1 MGTLRPVKGLFG
13 RKSKIEETQMN
24 EHSIRTLEQG
34 RAKFAYDC
42 VNEIVQNSDEDLKK
56 KYKSG
61 AKKLPVLIKTN
72 GLGQTLAFIN
82 QRDDGNIK
90 LYGMIGEWLHCKKLV
105 ELNRNVDLVNAVINK
120 PSNEYRRITT
130 ETLALLNW
138 VRRFVDGLMKD
149 VEDDN

>member
-1 MGTLRPVKGLFG
+1 
-13 RKSKIEETQMN
+13 MN
-24 EHSIRTLEQG
+24 ENGIRGIEQG
-34 RAKFAYDC
+34 RAKFAYDS
-42 VNEIVQNSDEDLKK
+42 VNEVAQNSNEDMKK

-82 QRDDGNIK
+82 KRDDGNTK
-90 LYGMIGEWLHCKKLV
+90 LYDMIGKWLIHKQLI
-105 ELNRNVDLVNAVINK
+105 EANQDLVDIVIDK

-138 VRRFVDGLMKD
+138 VRRFVDSLMKG
-149 VEDDN
+149 VEEDN

>member
-1 MGTLRPVKGLFG
+1 
-13 RKSKIEETQMN
+13 MN
-24 EHSIRTLEQG
+24 ENSIRGIEQG
-34 RAKFAYDC
+34 RAAFAYDC
-42 VNEIVQNSDEDLKK
+42 VNEISQNSNGELKK

-82 QRDDGNIK
+82 RRDVGNEK
-90 LYGMIGEWLHCKKLV
+90 LYEMIGKWLDHKQLIELGHNIGLV
-105 ELNRNVDLVNAVINK
+105 DVVINK
-120 PSNEYRRITT
+120 PSDEYRRITT

-138 VRRFVDGLMKD
+138 VRRFVDGLMKE

>member
-1 MGTLRPVKGLFG
+1 
-13 RKSKIEETQMN
+13 MN
-24 EHSIRTLEQG
+24 ENSIRGIEQG

-42 VNEIVQNSDEDLKK
+42 VKEIAQSTDEDVKK

-72 GLGQTLAFIN
+72 GLGQTLAFIQN
-82 QRDDGNIK
+82 RENFPQ
-90 LYGMIGEWLHCKKLV
+90 LYDQIAGWLRCQSLIEVGEMVNLV
-105 ELNRNVDLVNAVINK
+105 IDMESNK
-120 PSNEYRRITT
+120 YRRITT

-149 VEDDN
+149 VEEDNS

>member
-1 MGTLRPVKGLFG
+1 M
-13 RKSKIEETQMN
+13 SEN
-24 EHSIRTLEQG
+24 SIRGIEQG

-42 VNEIVQNSDEDLKK
+42 VKEITQNTEEDLKK

-72 GLGQTLAFIN
+72 GIGQALAFIQN
-82 QRDDGNIK
+82 RENFPK
-90 LYGMIGEWLHCKKLV
+90 LYDQIARWLRCKSLIGSGEM
-105 ELNRNVDLVNAVINK
+105 VNLVINME
-120 PSNEYRRITT
+120 SGEYRRITT

-149 VEDDN
+149 VEEDNL

>member
-1 MGTLRPVKGLFG
+1 
-13 RKSKIEETQMN
+13 MN
-24 EHSIRTLEQG
+24 ENSIHTLEQG

-42 VNEIVQNSDEDLKK
+42 VNEIAQDANADQKK

-82 QRDDGNIK
+82 KRDSGNEK
-90 LYGMIGEWLHCKKLV
+90 LYGMIGEWLNHKQLV
-105 ELNRNVDLVNAVINK
+105 TLEGGINLVDAVINK

-138 VRRFVDGLMKD
+138 VRRFVDGLMD
-149 VEDDN
+149 NVEEEN

>member
-1 MGTLRPVKGLFG
+1 
-13 RKSKIEETQMN
+13 MN
-24 EHSIRTLEQG
+24 ENSIRGIEQG
-34 RAKFAYDC
+34 RAAFAYDC
-42 VNEIVQNSDEDLKK
+42 VKEIAQNTDEDLKK

-72 GLGQTLAFIN
+72 GLGQALAFIN
-82 QRDDGNIK
+82 KRDNGNIK
-90 LYGMIGEWLHCKKLV
+90 LYDLIGKWLDDKQLV
-105 ELNRNVDLVNAVINK
+105 ELGENVDLVDIIINK

>member
-1 MGTLRPVKGLFG
+1 
-13 RKSKIEETQMN
+13 MN
-24 EHSIRTLEQG
+24 GDSIRGIEQG

-42 VNEIVQNSDEDLKK
+42 VKEITQNSDGDLKK

-72 GLGQTLAFIN
+72 GLGQALAFIN
-82 QRDDGNIK
+82 KRDAGNIE
-90 LYGMIGEWLHCKKLV
+90 LYGMIGRWLVHKQLV
-105 ELNRNVDLVNAVINK
+105 ELGKNGDLVETVISK

-130 ETLALLNW
+130 ETLVLLNW

-149 VEDDN
+149 VEEDNS

>member
-1 MGTLRPVKGLFG
+1 
-13 RKSKIEETQMN
+13 MN
-24 EHSIRTLEQG
+24 EINIHTIEQG
-34 RAKFAYDC
+34 RAKFAYDS
-42 VNEIVQNSDEDLKK
+42 VNQVVQNANVDKKK

-72 GLGQTLAFIN
+72 GLAQALAFIN
-82 QRDDGNIK
+82 NRDDGN
-90 LYGMIGEWLHCKKLV
+90 V
-105 ELNRNVDLVNAVINK
+105 ELYNTIRDWLSQKQLIELDINIDLVAIVIDK

-149 VEDDN
+149 VEEDN

>member
-1 MGTLRPVKGLFG
+1 
-13 RKSKIEETQMN
+13 MN
-24 EHSIRTLEQG
+24 EISIRAIEQG
-34 RAKFAYDC
+34 RAKFAYDS
-42 VNEIVQNSDEDLKK
+42 VNEVAQDTNADLKK

-82 QRDDGNIK
+82 RRDEGNIK
-90 LYGMIGEWLHCKKLV
+90 LYDMISDW
-105 ELNRNVDLVNAVINK
+105 LNRKQLIELGENGDLVDAVIDK

-149 VEDDN
+149 VEEDN